1 MPDRQS
7 PTLRRR
13 RLSMELRNLR
23 EAANLSSTEVAK
35 RLEWS
40 AGKLTRLERNEGKRP
55 DPRDVRDLC
64 EVYGADDTLRDY
76 LIQLARDGRM
86 RGWWDP
92 YHSMLSEEL
101 STYIG
106 LEAEATAVL
115 SFEPLMVPGLFQ
127 TEEYARAVIQGGP
140 AELSDEEV
148 ETRVDIR
155 MRRQKALRED
165 PALRVV
171 AVMDEAVLHR
181 QVGSDDIMT
190 AQMDH
195 LRQVARLP
203 RVTLHVIPFTAGAH
217 ASMTSS
223 FHILQFPEPTDTDA
237 VYVDLVAGEIFME
250 APEEV
255 DRFHLAFTHLV
266 GSAASTRDTLA
277 LIADR

>member
-13 RLSMELRNLR
+13 RLSTELRRLR
-23 EAANLSSTEVAK
+23 EEAGLSSTEVAR

-64 EVYGADDTLRDY
+64 EIYKTDETLRDY
-76 LIQLARDGRM
+76 LTQLARDGRM

-106 LEAEATAVL
+106 LEAEAAMVL

-127 TEEYARAVIQGGP
+127 TEAYARAIIQGGP
-140 AELSDEEV
+140 AEIADDEV
-148 ETRVDIR
+148 DTRVDIR
-155 MRRQKALRED
+155 MRRQKALYED

-181 QVGSDDIMT
+181 QVGSDEIMA
-190 AQMDH
+190 AQMYH
-195 LRQVARLP
+195 LRSLARLP
-203 RVTLHVIPFTAGAH
+203 RVTLHVIPFAAGAH
-217 ASMTSS
+217 ASMTTS

-237 VYVDLVAGEIFME
+237 VYVDLLAGEIFME
-250 APEEV
+250 EPAEV

-266 GSAASTRDTLA
+266 GSAASARDTLA